1 MFYLTYASS
10 LLFLLPSPLLFQYLL
25 PNRPYPP
32 SLLCLLIHILFPDPS
47 APSTHLLPPR
57 PFSPYLESCQ
67 RCPEQINSPQRVKI
81 KIPRFHST
89 PHPPLTTSSLAPD
102 SFKSPRML
110 TRSVN
115 PAGGPGVTSSR
126 PQDRLRHPLPAR
138 HRPFLCKSTQAAT
151 TKGPFENLCKS
162 KSRIISNNRWHP
174 IYAVCEASIASHT
187 DCSNLTRLW
196 LQRAAEQTD
205 GVNYPAKEFAGSL

>member
-1 MFYLTYASS
+1 MFLVSILSILPTFSGTYILFCRPIYSLLHLYS
-10 LLFLLPSPLLFQYLL
+10 LSFLLFLPCVLPSSCFILLMLL
-25 PNRPYPP
+25 PSSSFFPP
-32 SLLCLLIHILFPDPS
+32 LYYSSIFSPIVHILHLFFVSSSTSSSPIPPPHQHISSHPVHSPHISNRVKDVPS
-47 APSTHLLPPR
+47 KSIP
-57 PFSPYLESCQ
+57 
-67 RCPEQINSPQRVKI
+67 PQRVKI

-110 TRSVN
+110 TRRVN

-162 KSRIISNNRWHP
+162 KSRIISNNR
-174 IYAVCEASIASHT
+174 
-187 DCSNLTRLW
+187 
-196 LQRAAEQTD
+196 
-205 GVNYPAKEFAGSL
+205 

>member
-1 MFYLTYASS
+1 M
-10 LLFLLPSPLLFQYLL
+10 LLPSSSFFPPLYYSSIFS
-25 PNRPYPP
+25 P
-32 SLLCLLIHILFPDPS
+32 IVHILHLFFVSSSTSSSPIPPPHQHISSHPVHSPHISNRVKDVPS
-47 APSTHLLPPR
+47 KSIP
-57 PFSPYLESCQ
+57 
-67 RCPEQINSPQRVKI
+67 PQRVKI

-110 TRSVN
+110 TRRVN

>member
-1 MFYLTYASS
+1 MLAYSQFFLLSLAPIFSSADPILFSPSILSLLPALSPLCSPFFMFYLTYASS

-162 KSRIISNNRWHP
+162 KSRIISNNR
-174 IYAVCEASIASHT
+174 
-187 DCSNLTRLW
+187 
-196 LQRAAEQTD
+196 
-205 GVNYPAKEFAGSL
+205 

>member
-1 MFYLTYASS
+1 MLAYSQFFLLSLAPIFSSADPILFSPSILSLLPALSPLCSPFFMFYLTYASS

-47 APSTHLLPPR
+47 APSTHLIPPR

-110 TRSVN
+110 TRRVN

-162 KSRIISNNRWHP
+162 KSRIISNNR
-174 IYAVCEASIASHT
+174 
-187 DCSNLTRLW
+187 
-196 LQRAAEQTD
+196 
-205 GVNYPAKEFAGSL
+205 